1 MMWEHQPQ
9 ASVSTTFLTSS
20 KLSRVF
26 LYLDRNT
33 EYMFSISFRK
43 LHQDKRTGKQPVNVD
58 YQNVNSL
65 LLDHQC
71 MLVLCLHRVIQTQFL
86 TNQQVY

>member
-9 ASVSTTFLTSS
+9 ASVSTTFLSSS

-43 LHQDKRTGKQPVNVD
+43 HQDKRTGKQPVNVD
-58 YQNVNSL
+58 YQNVHSL

-71 MLVLCLHRVIQTQFL
+71 MLVLCLHQFL
-86 TNQQVY
+86 TNQQV